1 MKVSGMPPT
10 VYDSTP
16 SVVFG
21 GVFGSALGEFMSP
34 QSAAFH
40 YLTDTMYVVD
50 YMNNRVCEFT
60 SGGGVISCMS
70 GYMVGDDTVP
80 FQSPLDVSVAD
91 GRIVVADEHRVMF
104 MYTNSTLIHI
114 WGSLAWGVQIGEF
127 FSPQCVIL
135 DGDLI
140 YVVDERIVRIQVLNV
155 TNPSHI
161 DVIHVKVD
169 GLSFSFASFAALD
182 PVSGDIYVVAGNYD
196 SQDDL
201 LIIYNRTGHYVCHY
215 TATDLGAHADLG
227 QIALYRGQMYV
238 RDHDCDCIHILSY
251 NGSYVQR
258 LGVDGTCDGCFRNV
272 YGIAVHRV
280 SGNLIATDR
289 SNHNAQIFIPQQ

>member
-1 MKVSGMPPT
+1 MKMSGMPPT

-21 GVFGSALGEFMSP
+21 GVFGSSPGEFMSP
-34 QSAAFH
+34 QSVAIH
-40 YLTDTMYVVD
+40 YLTDTIYVVD
-50 YMNNRVCEFT
+50 YYNNRVCEFT
-60 SGGGVISCMS
+60 SGGGVLSCMS
-70 GYMVGDDTVP
+70 GYMVGDDTTVP
-80 FQSPLDVSVAD
+80 FDSPLDVSVAD

-104 MYTNSTLIHI
+104 MYTNSTLIQL
-114 WGSLAWGVQIGEF
+114 WGSLNWGVQLGDF
-127 FSPQCVIL
+127 FYPQCVIL

-140 YVVDERIVRIQVLNV
+140 YVVDERIVRIQILNV
-155 TNPSHI
+155 TNPNRI
-161 DVIHVKVD
+161 DVIHVMVD
-169 GLSFSFASFAALD
+169 GLSLSFASFADLD
-182 PVSGDIYVVAGNYD
+182 PVSGDIYVVAGNYNVQGD
-196 SQDDL
+196 V

-215 TATDLGAHADLG
+215 TYTDLGAHADLG
-227 QIALYRGQMYV
+227 QIALARGQMYV
-238 RDHDCDCIHILSY
+238 RDAHNDCVHILSY

-289 SNHNAQIFIPQQ
+289 SNHNAQIFIPL

>member
-10 VYDSTP
+10 VYSSTP

-21 GVFGSALGEFMSP
+21 GMGSSPGEFFSP
-34 QSAAFH
+34 QSVAVH

-50 YMNNRVCEFT
+50 YMNSRVCEFT

-70 GYMVGDDTVP
+70 GYMVDDDTTVP
-80 FQSPLDVSVAD
+80 FESPLDVSVAD
-91 GRIVVADEHRVMF
+91 GRIVVADKHRVMF
-104 MYTNSTLIHI
+104 MYTNSTLIHL
-114 WGSLAWGVQIGEF
+114 WGSLNLGVQIGEF
-127 FSPQCVIL
+127 FYPQCVIL

-140 YVVDERIVRIQVLNV
+140 YVVDLRNMRIQVLNV
-155 TNPSHI
+155 TNPNRI
-161 DVIHVKVD
+161 DVIPVIVD
-169 GLSFSFASFAALD
+169 GLSLSFASFADLD

-196 SQDDL
+196 SQDDI

-227 QIALYRGQMYV
+227 QIALSRGQMYV
-238 RDHDCDCIHILSY
+238 RDHDNECIHILSY

-258 LGVDGTCDGCFRNV
+258 VGVYGTCDGCFRNV

-289 SNHNAQIFIPQQ
+289 SNHNAQIFIPL